1 MALCLRVVAGIAPP
15 AIPLTVTRPAPSP
28 PVRSAIG
35 LSGRSMSLRLRVF
48 LRLCTPLGLRTVR
61 GQRIFRPRPGGGRFR
76 GALLGL
82 AALVWA
88 GGRRPAPF
96 LFLFQLPLDIG
107 RLHSRCPLEGC
118 QLAGGRY
125 GAARRVAAVL
135 RIPATL
141 TSDDLSARGLLRNLF
156 RRTMRPGMLL
166 HPRRIDMQIAVTP
179 AMGTGLP
186 SVRTGPMR
194 GPLNAMRVQILARYP

>member
-15 AIPLTVTRPAPSP
+15 AIPRTVTRPAPSP

-35 LSGRSMSLRLRVF
+35 LSGRSMSLRLCVF

-61 GQRIFRPRPGGGRFR
+61 GQRIFRPRLGGGRFR

-96 LFLFQLPLDIG
+96 LFQLPLNIG
-107 RLHSRCPLEGC
+107 RLHSRCPVEGR
-118 QLAGGRY
+118 QLAGRRY
-125 GAARRVAAVL
+125 GAARRVAALL

-141 TSDDLSARGLLRNLF
+141 TIDDLSARGLLRNLF

-194 GPLNAMRVQILARYP
+194 GPVNAMRVQILARYP